1 MLRRLITLALAL
13 AFVAAPALA
22 QQKYEA
28 KWESLDKRPTPAWFQ
43 EAKFGIFIHFGVYS
57 VPGWAPK
64 GKYAEWYWKNMET
77 EKKKETLAFH
87 NKTYGE
93 KFKYQDFAPM
103 FKAEMFDPAEWAD
116 IFQRAGARY
125 VVLTSKHHE
134 GFCLWPNAQA
144 WNWNSVDVGP
154 HRDICKELT
163 DAVRAKGLKMG
174 FYFSLYE
181 WYNPLYKSDLGKYVD
196 QHMIPQIKD
205 LVTRYQPSLLW
216 TDGEWDHPSSAWKAE
231 EILAWLFNEAPNR
244 DEIAIDDRWGKETR
258 GVHGGY
264 YTTEYFKVHGKE
276 VSAYDKPWEECRGIG
291 ASFGVNRNENL
302 EDYQSRDSL
311 IKMLVEIVSRGGNLL
326 LDIGP
331 NADGTI
337 PVIMEERLLQ
347 MGEWLKLNG
356 EAVYGTQAG
365 PLKDLGWGRTTAKGD
380 KLFIHILEWP
390 KNNAIQL
397 PRMERAIKSACML
410 ADSAKT
416 PLKVE
421 ASANGATIQVLP
433 EFKDTAATV
442 VALELA
448 Q

>member
-1 MLRRLITLALAL
+1 MLKRFAALAL
-13 AFVAAPALA
+13 LVACMAAPALA
-22 QQKYEA
+22 AGEKYEA
-28 KWESLDKRPTPAWFQ
+28 NWTSLDKRPTPAWFQ
-43 EAKFGIFIHFGVYS
+43 DAKFGIFIHWGLYS

-116 IFQRAGARY
+116 IFQRAGAKY
-125 VVLTSKHHE
+125 IVLTSKHHE
-134 GFCLWPNAQA
+134 GFCLWPNPQA

-154 HRDICKELT
+154 HRDLCKDLT
-163 DAVRAKGLKMG
+163 DAVKAKGLKMG
-174 FYFSLYE
+174 FYYSLYE
-181 WYNPLYKSDLGKYVD
+181 WYNPLYKSDMKAYVS

-205 LVTRYQPSLLW
+205 LVTRYQPSILW
-216 TDGEWDHPSSAWKAE
+216 TDGEWEHPSQAWKAE
-231 EILAWLFNEAPNR
+231 EALAWLFNDSPVK
-244 DEIAIDDRWGKETR
+244 DEVAINDRWGKETR

-276 VSAYDKPWEECRGIG
+276 VSAYDRPWEECRGIG

-311 IKMLVEIVSRGGNLL
+311 VKMLVEIVSRGGNLL

-347 MGEWLKLNG
+347 LGEWLKANG

-365 PLKDLGWGRTTAKGD
+365 PLKDLGWGRTTAKGN
-380 KLFIHILEWP
+380 KLYVHILDWP
-390 KNNAIQL
+390 KDNVIKLAGL
-397 PRMERAIKSACML
+397 KGTVKSATML
-410 ADSAKT
+410 ADAAKT
-416 PLKVE
+416 PLKLDKAE
-421 ASANGATIQVLP
+421 NALTIHVLP

-442 VALELA
+442 VALELE
-448 Q
+448 